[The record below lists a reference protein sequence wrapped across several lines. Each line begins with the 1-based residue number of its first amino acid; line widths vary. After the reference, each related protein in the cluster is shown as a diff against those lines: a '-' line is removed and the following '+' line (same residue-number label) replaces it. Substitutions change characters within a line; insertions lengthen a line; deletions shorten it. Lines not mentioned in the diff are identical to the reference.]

1 MKKRWEFLNKSEV
14 RSQESLVETLLKNR
28 NITDRESFFNPP
40 NPSDLVTQLPS
51 YLPDLDQEQLQKA
64 TERIKIAIEKR
75 EKIIVWGDYDVDG
88 ICATAV
94 LWQTL
99 YGLGAKVLPHI
110 PDRFEEGYGLG
121 SEKIKKLAEEG
132 CRLIITV
139 DSGITAV
146 EEADLIKELGVDL
159 IITDHHLKPRK
170 LPKAHAIV
178 HTTALCGTG
187 IAWLLARSLQQTAN
201 GKQPDRLAVSG
212 MPYAGLDLVAI
223 ATIADL
229 QPLLGANRALVTA
242 GFEVLNRRERPG
254 LAALAQVAGL
264 KGELDSYAAGWVLGP
279 RINAVG
285 RIKHGIEALRLLCTP
300 NPTRAHQLAQILN
313 QANVERQALTVHTF
327 DHAKGLVEKGDGLIV
342 VYHDSWHEGIIGL
355 VAGRIV
361 EEYGRPA
368 IVVSQGKDFSKGS
381 ARSVNGLNIVEV
393 LRAEE
398 DLLEDV
404 GGHAAAAGFTIKT
417 KNLEEFVRRI
427 RRNTAPLLTKLDPR
441 PLLKIDARL
450 PLEMVDLALVK
461 ELHRFAPHGVGNPEP
476 VFLAEGVEVIQ
487 VKKIGR
493 EKNHLKV
500 GVAPSLEV
508 LWFNASQS
516 LERGQKI
523 DFAYTPQI
531 ERWDGREGIVLKARD
546 VKLSP

>member
-1 MKKRWEFLNKSEV
+1 MDGRRTDLAFFRKKKMKKRWEFLNKSEV

-51 YLPDLDQEQLQKA
+51 YLPDLDQEQLDRAVSRIQGAIQKG
-64 TERIKIAIEKR
+64 EKV
-75 EKIIVWGDYDVDG
+75 IVWGDYDVDG
-88 ICATAV
+88 VCAAAV

-170 LPKAHAIV
+170 LPKAHATV

-398 DLLEDV
+398 DLLEVV

-476 VFLAEGVEVIQ
+476 VFLAEGVE
-487 VKKIGR
+487 
-493 EKNHLKV
+493 
-500 GVAPSLEV
+500 
-508 LWFNASQS
+508 
-516 LERGQKI
+516 
-523 DFAYTPQI
+523 
-531 ERWDGREGIVLKARD
+531 
-546 VKLSP
+546 

>member
-1 MKKRWEFLNKSEV
+1 MDGRRTDLAFFRKKKMKKRWEFLNKSEV

-146 EEADLIKELGVDL
+146 AEANLIKELGADL

-187 IAWLLARSLQQTAN
+187 IAWLLASQLSTSEVARS
-201 GKQPDRLAVSG
+201 GDSRAVQLLTNS
-212 MPYAGLDLVAI
+212 LDLVAI
-223 ATIADL
+223 ATVADL
-229 QPLLGANRALVTA
+229 QPLLGANRSLVKTA
-242 GFEVLNRRERPG
+242 FEVLNKLERPG
-254 LAALAQVAGL
+254 LLALAEIAGL
-264 KGELDSYAAGWVLGP
+264 KPGTLGSYAAGWVFGP

-285 RIKHGIEALRLLCTP
+285 RLKHGIEALRLLCTTD
-300 NPTRAHQLAQILN
+300 PTRAHQLAQVLN
-313 QANVERQALTVHTF
+313 RVNTERQELTVHTF
-327 DHAKGLVEKGDGLIV
+327 DHAKGLVEGEEGLIV
-342 VYHDSWHEGIIGL
+342 IHHDSWHEGIIGL
-355 VAGRIV
+355 VAGKIV

-368 IVVSQGKDFSKGS
+368 IVISQGKDFSKGS
-381 ARSVNGLNIVEV
+381 ARSVNGLNIMDV
-393 LRAEE
+393 LRGAGK
-398 DLLEDV
+398 LLEDV
-404 GGHAAAAGFTIKT
+404 GGPPAAAGFTKKT
-417 KNLEEFVRRI
+417 KKLEDFKKPARKTGGGGVPANI
-427 RRNTAPLLTKLDPR
+427 
-441 PLLKIDARL
+441 LK
-450 PLEMVDLALVK
+450 
-461 ELHRFAPHGVGNPEP
+461 
-476 VFLAEGVEVIQ
+476 
-487 VKKIGR
+487 
-493 EKNHLKV
+493 
-500 GVAPSLEV
+500 
-508 LWFNASQS
+508 
-516 LERGQKI
+516 
-523 DFAYTPQI
+523 
-531 ERWDGREGIVLKARD
+531 
-546 VKLSP
+546 